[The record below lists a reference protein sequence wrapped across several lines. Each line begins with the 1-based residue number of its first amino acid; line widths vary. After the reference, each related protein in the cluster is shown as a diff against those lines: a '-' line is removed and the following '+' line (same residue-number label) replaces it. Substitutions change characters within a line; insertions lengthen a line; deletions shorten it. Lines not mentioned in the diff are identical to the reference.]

1 MSANLPALSS
11 SRAPRLLHLRWR
23 HASAVIL
30 QVSSKKF
37 AHTFEGNNILTQP
50 RWSVSPDSHLDVRLQ
65 LATGSA
71 STSLASPAC
80 DMDSASALC
89 SRSSRCCKIAHCF
102 SWCPT
107 PTTAAAQCFPT
118 SEKQVDHVWAVSRTY
133 PIQLNCTDSRPRARW
148 YQLRGLPL
156 VGSECVCPQC
166 NSYVV
171 FTRGSAKPSALGL
184 PVHLSRPH

>member
-65 LATGSA
+65 PAIGSA
-71 STSLASPAC
+71 STSLVSPAC
-80 DMDSASALC
+80 RLGSASALRAPPADVE
-89 SRSSRCCKIAHCF
+89 SPIAF
-102 SWCPT
+102 TWCPT
-107 PTTAAAQCFPT
+107 PTTAAQCFPA
-118 SEKQVDHVWAVSRTY
+118 SENQVGHVWAVSRTY
-133 PIQLNCTDSRPRARW
+133 RIQLNCTDSRPRARW
-148 YQLRGLPL
+148 YQLRGLP
-156 VGSECVCPQC
+156 S
-166 NSYVV
+166 
-171 FTRGSAKPSALGL
+171 
-184 PVHLSRPH
+184 